1 MQDFTIHLPTKVF
14 FGRQSESKIGSTL
27 KDAGYK
33 KALIHY
39 GKGSVVSSGLLQ
51 RIITYLMD
59 VGIDYVELGG
69 VEPNPKIEL
78 VQEGVELAK
87 QESVDIVVA
96 VGGGSVIDSAK
107 GICLAIANG
116 QDTVYMLKHNIKP
129 TKRFPLAVVLT
140 ISAAGS
146 EMSSSHVITDPN
158 TKRKRGLGSDL
169 LRPDFA
175 FMNPELTYT
184 VGPYQT
190 ACGIVDTMMHTLERY
205 FTTDVDTEL
214 TDRLAEGLLT
224 AVKNAGYAVMKNPED
239 YEARAT
245 LMWASSV
252 SHNGITGCGKTTFF
266 PAHKLEH
273 DISGL
278 FDHVSHG
285 AGLAVVFP
293 AWAKYMYRYDVRKF
307 AQLAVRVW
315 GIDMD
320 YDHPERTAL
329 LGIEALQTYFDF
341 LGMPRTLTKLGV
353 PKESWNQLASMT
365 TDQDSIR
372 IKSYVPLTSREI
384 LEIYALAD

>member
-27 KDAGYK
+27 QDAGYK

-39 GKGSVVSSGLLQ
+39 GKGSVVSNGLLQ
-51 RIITYLMD
+51 RIITYLVD
-59 VGIDYVELGG
+59 AGIDYVELGG

-252 SHNGITGCGKTTFF
+252 SHNGITGCGENDFF
-266 PAHKLEH
+266 
-273 DISGL
+273 S
-278 FDHVSHG
+278 S
-285 AGLAVVFP
+285 
-293 AWAKYMYRYDVRKF
+293 
-307 AQLAVRVW
+307 
-315 GIDMD
+315 
-320 YDHPERTAL
+320 
-329 LGIEALQTYFDF
+329 
-341 LGMPRTLTKLGV
+341 
-353 PKESWNQLASMT
+353 S
-365 TDQDSIR
+365 
-372 IKSYVPLTSREI
+372 
-384 LEIYALAD
+384 